1 MPKQE
6 FDVLDYMGPVVVAII
21 FAILVL
27 IISFAII
34 NFYCITKKDDL
45 TCFEKIG
52 SRVNLRLGPHTM
64 AVIRRGGYASTYAR
78 EEEEAERQLIQ
89 KASLAGIVPPKA

>member
-6 FDVLDYMGPVVVAII
+6 FDILDYCAPIVVAVI
-21 FAILVL
+21 FALIVL

-34 NFYCITKKDDL
+34 NFYCITKRDDL

-52 SRVNLRLGPHTM
+52 DRVNLRLGPHSM

-78 EEEEAERQLIQ
+78 EEDEVERQLIH
-89 KASLAGIVPPKA
+89 KASIAVPHKQSY